1 MKSYMEKPTY
11 ISSTGVIM
19 DQYVPVEGDGK
30 ASLISL
36 TGTKQVKT
44 CIFIR
49 LSFFMFS
56 LQLFNFTKNF
66 CEILFQVTDKV
77 KGKGK
82 TMMSIRK
89 IRKYE
94 DEFDP
99 K

>member
-56 LQLFNFTKNF
+56 LQLFNFTKN
-66 CEILFQVTDKV
+66 
-77 KGKGK
+77 
-82 TMMSIRK
+82 SA
-89 IRKYE
+89 KYY
-94 DEFDP
+94 FR
-99 K
+99 